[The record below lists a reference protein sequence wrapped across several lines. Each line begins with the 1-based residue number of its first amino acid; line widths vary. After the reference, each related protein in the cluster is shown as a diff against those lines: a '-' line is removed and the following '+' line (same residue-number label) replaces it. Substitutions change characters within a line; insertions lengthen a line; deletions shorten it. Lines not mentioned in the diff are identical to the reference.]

1 MSSELVDTRF
11 VSSELVGT
19 WFVSSELVDS
29 KTGPGDAGHVFA
41 GIVRG
46 PRDRWVDFIAIR
58 SADLGTGCDVL
69 FRRHQD
75 DIAFRVFGAEDHALG
90 LHAGQFGGL

>member
-1 MSSELVDTRF
+1 MAVSSDIKGPSISRNFIRISFQWF

-19 WFVSSELVDS
+19 RFVSSELVDS

-46 PRDRWVDFIAIR
+46 PRDRWDWFIYM
-58 SADLGTGCDVL
+58 
-69 FRRHQD
+69 
-75 DIAFRVFGAEDHALG
+75 
-90 LHAGQFGGL
+90 